1 MSKEI
6 IINASK
12 DRSRIAIVEDGEL
25 VELYVENP
33 DNVRTIGN
41 IYLGRVRKIMPA
53 IRAAFVDIGQQQDAF
68 LHFSDLT
75 DNVPE
80 LLAIAAGDIP
90 DARSLMKAPKSLQA
104 SEDDDTATADLE
116 MESDDE
122 RRNRQRREQTK
133 RRRGRR
139 GGRRRGGRNRGGDN
153 RRSEEEEEESTPR
166 ARRTSPYVIDLTSQ
180 AAKPSMP
187 ARTDRTASSDAAT
200 AVPPAEASGN
210 GAEKLADP
218 APNAE
223 ASSGTAPGD
232 EPAGDAKR
240 STRSRSRRSKQ
251 NDAVRAE
258 ETLQAA
264 EAPSADTEQAE
275 APQANATDAAAEE
288 APAEKRT
295 PVRRS
300 SAPRRRSQRRS
311 ERAETESP
319 GAAAPDAA
327 TTEASEPEAGTPQ
340 NDDAASDADE
350 RDAPSRRSRGRGG
363 RRRSE
368 QHAEASAEVAQGE
381 ADEET
386 SNDQPAAKAE
396 PQRRSRS
403 GSRRSSR
410 RRPEAQDEVQDTA
423 SGDVPAAKQDA
434 SKAEPESASPQD
446 SDDQEAASKGGRSRR
461 SRGRR
466 GGRGRNRSRAK
477 AGDAQDDAQQPT
489 SEQKA
494 SEQKT
499 AGRKATSRGASAKQ
513 TSKSEKQDAPKSS
526 SPRSQRSSKPS
537 GKSSSKESNGEARP
551 IAMVA
556 SSKRAEDYLQRDQN
570 ILVKIIKEPISAKG
584 SRISTD
590 ISLAGRFMV
599 LVPMADYVA
608 VSKKIESSKE
618 RRRLR
623 SLASSLRPE
632 GFGIIVRT
640 VADGRDAKALDTDL
654 RLLLDKWRSIEKQL
668 RDKVKPPAAL
678 YEDVNMVSSIIRDLF
693 TDDFDRILIDDPK
706 LYRNVKGYIEAVAP
720 QMAKNVQL
728 YKGRQGIYRSASIE
742 RSVEEAFS
750 PRVNMRSGGYLF
762 IEHTEAMHVVDVN
775 SGRAGRGKSQAQNLL
790 DVNLEAA
797 REIAKQLRLRDLGGI
812 ICVDFIDMRLDSH
825 RRRLYDTLK
834 QEFRKDRA
842 VTKLLPMSDFG
853 VVQITR
859 QRLRPSITADGDGQ
873 NGQEAAGAGEIVQS
887 DRTRHEIDRIAR
899 EEKTTVVT
907 EATLHEAPVASPSAP
922 ATEAEDSRSAAEV
935 VTHLEAWLSHY
946 RDNVG
951 ERHKHRPIVVRVHP
965 FMAAFLKRGI
975 PSMLLRW
982 RMRFRAPR
990 FEVDVTDD
998 VNPLTFEVR
1007 DRKSGKDLTR
1017 KYAVQS
1023 GK

>member
-1 MSKEI
+1 
-6 IINASK
+6 
-12 DRSRIAIVEDGEL
+12 
-25 VELYVENP
+25 
-33 DNVRTIGN
+33 
-41 IYLGRVRKIMPA
+41 
-53 IRAAFVDIGQQQDAF
+53 
-68 LHFSDLT
+68 
-75 DNVPE
+75 
-80 LLAIAAGDIP
+80 
-90 DARSLMKAPKSLQA
+90 
-104 SEDDDTATADLE
+104 
-116 MESDDE
+116 
-122 RRNRQRREQTK
+122 
-133 RRRGRR
+133 
-139 GGRRRGGRNRGGDN
+139 
-153 RRSEEEEEESTPR
+153 
-166 ARRTSPYVIDLTSQ
+166 
-180 AAKPSMP
+180 
-187 ARTDRTASSDAAT
+187 
-200 AVPPAEASGN
+200 AEA
-210 GAEKLADP
+210 A
-218 APNAE
+218 
-223 ASSGTAPGD
+223 
-232 EPAGDAKR
+232 
-240 STRSRSRRSKQ
+240 
-251 NDAVRAE
+251 
-258 ETLQAA
+258 
-264 EAPSADTEQAE
+264 QAE
-275 APQANATDAAAEE
+275 AAQAEAAQAEAAQAEAAQADVVEDVADE
-288 APAEKRT
+288 APADTAPTKQK
-295 PVRRS
+295 PARRS
-300 SAPRRRSQRRS
+300 SGPRRRSQRRS
-311 ERAETESP
+311 ERTDAEAP
-319 GAAAPDAA
+319 GADAPVADSA
-327 TTEASEPEAGTPQ
+327 EASEPEAKSLQ
-340 NDDAASDADE
+340 NGEAEADE
-350 RDAPSRRSRGRGG
+350 QEAPSRRSRGRGG
-363 RRRSE
+363 RRRSD
-368 QHAEASAEVAQGE
+368 QDVAPTADTAQGE
-381 ADEET
+381 APEET
-386 SNDQPAAKAE
+386 DDDQPTAKTE

-403 GSRRSSR
+403 GESRSGGRRSSR
-410 RRPEAQDEVQDTA
+410 RRSETQEDESQDTA
-423 SGDVPAAKQDA
+423 SDDAPSAKQDTA
-434 SKAEPESASPQD
+434 PPNAD
-446 SDDQEAASKGGRSRR
+446 SQGADSEDADDQDAASKGGRSRR

-477 AGDAQDDAQQPT
+477 ADDAQQPT

-499 AGRKATSRGASAKQ
+499 SGRKATSRGASAKQ
-513 TSKSEKQDAPKSS
+513 ASKSEKQDAPKSS

-728 YKGRQGIYRSASIE
+728 YKGRQGIFRSASIE

-750 PRVNMRSGGYLF
+750 PRVNMKSGGYLF

-825 RRRLYDTLK
+825 RRKLYDTLK

-887 DRTRHEIDRIAR
+887 DRTRREIDRIAR
-899 EEKTTVVT
+899 EEQTTVVT
-907 EATLHEAPVASPSAP
+907 EATLHEAPATSKSAP

-935 VTHLEAWLSHY
+935 VTHLEAWLRHY

-951 ERHKHRPIVVRVHP
+951 EKHKHRPIVVRVHP

-982 RMRFRAPR
+982 RMRYRAPR

-1007 DRKSGKDLTR
+1007 DRKSGKDLTK